1 MGNLAAGGFA
11 GAKGIGA
18 VYTDFCGRQDG
29 KTIEFAGMD
38 NVNNKRGCSWKNCT
52 KKK

>member
-1 MGNLAAGGFA
+1 MGNLAAGRLA

-29 KTIEFAGMD
+29 KTTELAGMD
-38 NVNNKRGCSWKNCT
+38 IVNNKKGEKIAPQQ
-52 KKK
+52 